1 MEYHRTKDILYVKE
15 RLCHKGIAGTMI
27 YAHLVDFE
35 PCMPV
40 RTAKTLKEDEEL
52 NSAGFEFVTE

>member
-1 MEYHRTKDILYVKE
+1 MEYHRIKDILYVKE
-15 RLCHKGIAGTMI
+15 MLCHKGIAGTMI
-27 YAHLVDFE
+27 CTSVGFE

-52 NSAGFEFVTE
+52 NSASFEFVTE